1 MKKTGKIKNSVL
13 QETHYNVGLD
23 IGTSSVGYAV
33 VDADTGKVLVF
44 KKKNMLGGRLFNKGE
59 TAKAT
64 RVNRS
69 TRRRYDRRRERI
81 KLLRCLMW
89 EMVDEKD
96 PDFFARLDEG
106 FLMRE
111 DKTIQSKSILFNDKS
126 YTDKDYY
133 KEYATIYHLRKE
145 LFENDEQKD
154 IRLVYLALHHL
165 IKYRGH
171 FLYEGQNFQEI
182 NNDNNEV
189 FVHLYEKM

>member
-1 MKKTGKIKNSVL
+1 M
-13 QETHYNVGLD
+13 
-23 IGTSSVGYAV
+23 
-33 VDADTGKVLVF
+33 
-44 KKKNMLGGRLFNKGE
+44 FNEGE

-111 DKTIQSKSILFNDKS
+111 DKTIQSKSILLMTKTTPTKTIIKS
-126 YTDKDYY
+126 MRQS
-133 KEYATIYHLRKE
+133 I
-145 LFENDEQKD
+145 
-154 IRLVYLALHHL
+154 I
-165 IKYRGH
+165 
-171 FLYEGQNFQEI
+171 
-182 NNDNNEV
+182 
-189 FVHLYEKM
+189 